1 MTIWPFSVSFLLFAT
16 LAFTAPFL
24 VLYYQQLQFTGPQIG
39 LLVGLPPLITLLTT
53 PLWTGWADTSK
64 RHHLVVSLAIL
75 GSASALVALPLVSG
89 FLPVLLLVLLFILS
103 YSPLTSFAD
112 SATMF
117 MLADKKAL
125 YGRIRL
131 GGTIGFGLAA
141 PLAGLLVQTNGLK
154 FAFWGGAVLLLLA
167 LLVSQK
173 LIHGQLSADPAA
185 RTGFRALLI
194 NPQWYFFLILAFM
207 GGVAMSATN
216 NYLFPFLQELRAN
229 ESTMGLVL
237 TFGTFSEIPVL
248 FFGNYLLKRF
258 KPFGLLR
265 WAMLITGIRLIFF
278 AFSGSANHILFLQLF
293 GGLTFPAMWLAGV
306 AYADEHAP
314 VGLRTT
320 AQGLFGVMVGG
331 FGASVGG
338 FVGGALL
345 ASLGGRGIFF
355 LYGAIVLGATLM
367 VSFQQKRTLSS
378 QTLSGATGSDGVN

>member
-1 MTIWPFSVSFLLFAT
+1 MTIWPFSLSFLLFAT

-53 PLWTGWADTSK
+53 PLWTGWADTHK
-64 RHHLVVSLAIL
+64 QHRLAISLGIL
-75 GSASALVALPLVSG
+75 GSALALVLLPLVSG
-89 FLPVLLLVLLFILS
+89 FLPVLLLVLLFIVS

-117 MLADKKAL
+117 MLADKKEL

-141 PLAGLLVQTNGLK
+141 PLAGFLVQINGLK
-154 FAFWGGAVLLLLA
+154 IAFGGGAILLLLA
-167 LLVSQK
+167 LIVSQK
-173 LIHGQLSADPAA
+173 LVHGQLPAGQAVRA
-185 RTGFRALLI
+185 RFRDLLI
-194 NPQWYFFLILAFM
+194 NRQWYFFLTLAFM

-216 NYLFPFLQELRAN
+216 NYLFPYLQELRAS

-258 KPFGLLR
+258 KPSGLLR

-278 AFSGSANHILFLQLF
+278 AFSRSANHILFLQLF
-293 GGLTFPAMWLAGV
+293 GGLTFPAMWMAGV
-306 AYADEHAP
+306 AYADEQAP
-314 VGLRTT
+314 AGLRTT

-338 FVGGALL
+338 FMGGALL
-345 ASLGGRGIFF
+345 ESLGGRGIFL
-355 LYGAIVLGATLM
+355 LYGMIVLCATIM
-367 VSFQQKRTLSS
+367 VSFWQSRATVNQPINPSS
-378 QTLSGATGSDGVN
+378 